1 MGHITESSWVPSVT
15 LRVGVGTADVAAL
28 LLDSD
33 GRVRGDADMV
43 FAGQPV
49 HPSGAVRH
57 DRGSLAVALHEVE
70 AEVERIAIVGSAAG
84 GSLAAMA
91 PDRAVVVAYL
101 VGVPEGAEAV
111 VFGEFFR
118 ESGGWKFT
126 GIGKG
131 YASGLAALVTDYGVE
146 VAEEE
151 PAASAVGKPAQ
162 GLVKQP
168 AVAPVAAGPVSLTSV
183 AKLPAERD
191 AAGDDGGHP
200 ASSSSASGV
209 NASTKDGWAAADSGG
224 KNGKGGWA
232 SSVAGRMH
240 GWVSGGGARGLGEDG
255 EFGPD
260 FKPFTAKGEGDSV
273 VTVDS
278 RVPAGP
284 VLIEVTHQGADTYI
298 GVLSLDENNEDD
310 GPSLFSSRLP
320 DFTGST
326 VAEAPEGR
334 PLRLRLAAYN
344 AWTVRVRPVGTARR
358 LRGTLKGYGPEA
370 LLYTGGPADL
380 TVDFKGDKD
389 GEGYVGLQC
398 HKVVDGTVLSPR
410 PTLLL
415 NKTGRQRATVPLPGG
430 PLLLLF
436 MGDGRWSLTVRELDF

>member
-1 MGHITESSWVPSVT
+1 MGYTTESSWVPSVT

-28 LLDSD
+28 LLGSD

-49 HPSGAVRH
+49 HPSGTVRH
-57 DRGSLAVALHEVE
+57 DRGSLTVALHEVE
-70 AEVERIAIVGSAAG
+70 AEVERIAIVGPAVG

-91 PDRAVVVAYL
+91 PDRAVVLAYL

-111 VFGEFFR
+111 VFGEFSR

-131 YASGLAALVTDYGVE
+131 YESGLAALVTEYGVE
-146 VAEEE
+146 VADEE
-151 PAASAVGKPAQ
+151 PVASALEKPAP
-162 GLVKQP
+162 GLVKQS
-168 AVAPVAAGPVSLTSV
+168 APGLVKQSAAAQAAAGPVSLAGV
-183 AKLPAERD
+183 VKLPAGHD
-191 AAGDDGGHP
+191 AAGGDGGPP
-200 ASSSSASGV
+200 APSGTASAA
-209 NASTKDGWAAADSGG
+209 NAPA
-224 KNGKGGWA
+224 KGGWA
-232 SSVAGRMH
+232 ASVAGRMH
-240 GWVSGGGARGLGEDG
+240 GWVSGGGARALDEDG

-284 VLIEVTHQGADTYI
+284 VLVDVTHQGADTYI
-298 GVLSLDENNEDD
+298 AVLTLDENNEDH

-326 VAEAPEGR
+326 VTEAPEGR
-334 PLRLRLAAYN
+334 PLRLRLAADN

-358 LRGTLKGYGPEA
+358 LRGTLKGYGSEA

-380 TVDFKGDKD
+380 TVDFKGDED
-389 GEGYVGLQC
+389 GQGYVSLQC
-398 HKVVDGTVLSPR
+398 HKVADGTALSPR

-415 NKTGRQRATVPLPGG
+415 SKTGGQRATVPLPGG

-436 MGDGRWSLTVRELDF
+436 TGDGRWSLTVRELIFQ